1 MPFLMIRNDITK
13 VTADAIVNP
22 ANRNL
27 LQGSGTSRAIYQA
40 AGEQELT
47 AACEAIGYCEPGR
60 AVCVPR
66 HSGCLQSISSMR
78 SVRRGRAA
86 ALAKG
91 GNSDT
96 LACITGGIAEA
107 FYGMSS
113 ELQQETLKRLPEGM
127 RAAYELFRQNL
138 ERKV

>member
-47 AACEAIGYCEPGR
+47 AACEAIGHCEPGR
-60 AVCVPR
+60 AVCTPAFGLPAKYIFHAVCPAWQGGSTSCYSAAR
-66 HSGCLQSISSMR
+66 QMLFVAMLFLNARSCSTKIIVGENSLIRFSI
-78 SVRRGRAA
+78 
-86 ALAKG
+86 
-91 GNSDT
+91 
-96 LACITGGIAEA
+96 CIRE
-107 FYGMSS
+107 
-113 ELQQETLKRLPEGM
+113 
-127 RAAYELFRQNL
+127 
-138 ERKV
+138 

>member
-47 AACEAIGYCEPGR
+47 AATTAGR
-60 AVCVPR
+60 TAEVVVESRHVLGIARIAFAEIAVITVCHGVFLRPKCVLLLLRSFYRKSCPINI
-66 HSGCLQSISSMR
+66 SFSISHHLILSGFPDMHQ
-78 SVRRGRAA
+78 
-86 ALAKG
+86 
-91 GNSDT
+91 
-96 LACITGGIAEA
+96 C
-107 FYGMSS
+107 
-113 ELQQETLKRLPEGM
+113 P
-127 RAAYELFRQNL
+127 
-138 ERKV
+138 